1 MKLKIGGGGVG
12 TRGISSRFSIAWWFC
27 RFLARRRRWCSLSGG
42 RRSKWRRLWR
52 EEEVRRPRGDTGKQG
67 AGASTCVA
75 LQFLHDLLRLQVPDV
90 HHVVLG
96 ARHDPLQ
103 DTGLASR
110 TKNRPTTCGGGAY
123 LPAGDGEIGKYAVLL
138 VLMARVCFQA
148 LARSERN
155 NLETFPVIE

>member
-1 MKLKIGGGGVG
+1 MVLSFSSAAEAMMFSVGWQAVEMTTSVERRGGQ
-12 TRGISSRFSIAWWFC
+12 T
-27 RFLARRRRWCSLSGG
+27 
-42 RRSKWRRLWR
+42 
-52 EEEVRRPRGDTGKQG
+52 PRGDTGKQG

-110 TKNRPTTCGGGAY
+110 TKNRPTTCRGGAY

-138 VLMARVCFQA
+138 VLMARVGFQA